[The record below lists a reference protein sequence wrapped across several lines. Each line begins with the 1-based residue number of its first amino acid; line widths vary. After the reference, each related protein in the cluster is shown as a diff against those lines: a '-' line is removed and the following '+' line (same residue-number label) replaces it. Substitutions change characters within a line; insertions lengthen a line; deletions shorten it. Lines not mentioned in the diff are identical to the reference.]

1 MALPSNGSSYAQTFQ
16 SGINTLRV
24 RKYPVVEL
32 IARDYL
38 APDGTVRSLADPSVG
53 LNADGLFSPFAEDGA
68 IRSDLIGPSG
78 LGFYHLGALHEDG
91 VEMKSDTS
99 TDETMI
105 AQSIRAV
112 RYDLKGDN
120 DTIQIR
126 ASESSPLTDCLRF
139 DKPLDNIADYGKAGY
154 TIAKDPETH
163 LIERQ
168 VIAFGFDGEHLTA
181 YTYPR
186 MQVKDKSGTNLNK
199 KDVDDVDITLGAL
212 LCPYVQSPV
221 LLSRDGAAWR
231 GLQGAPTF
239 AAAPVATAVSGQK
252 ATVAFTQP
260 TSGSSTYTYVVE
272 GSSDGGT
279 TWTTATPVST
289 TGTTSVVI
297 TVSGVTSSLSWQ
309 FRVKATGSNAMTTT
323 SALSNTIV
331 GLT

>member
-1 MALPSNGSSYAQTFQ
+1 MSLPPTGGSYAQLLQ
-16 SGINTLRV
+16 PGVNPLRI
-24 RKYPVVEL
+24 RKMIVTDILV
-32 IARDYL
+32 RDYI

-53 LNADGLFSPFAEDGA
+53 LNADGIFSPFAEDGTL
-68 IRSDLIGPSG
+68 RTDLIGPSG
-78 LGFYHLGALHEDG
+78 LGFYHVGSLHEDG
-91 VEMKSDTS
+91 TEIKSDTS

-105 AQSIRAV
+105 AQSVRAV
-112 RYDLKGDN
+112 RYDLKSDN
-120 DTIQIR
+120 DTVHIR

-139 DKPLDNIADYGKAGY
+139 DKPLDNIADYGTAGY
-154 TIAKDPETH
+154 TIMKDAETH

-168 VIAFGFDGEHLTA
+168 VICLGFDGENVISQTF
-181 YTYPR
+181 PR
-186 MQVKDKSGTNLNK
+186 MQIKDKAGSNFNK
-199 KDVDDVDITLGAL
+199 KDVDGVDITLGAL

-272 GSSDGGT
+272 KSSDSGT

-297 TVSGVTSSLSWQ
+297 TVSGVTSSLNWT

-323 SALSNTIV
+323 SAVSNGIV